1 MCALPAFD
9 DLIVALHFLIFT
21 GPNANTPSHAEL
33 QAKFDASAL
42 TSPWP
47 VIRLSLPNFFAADIP
62 SMQSILIVVMGLI
75 GMSLGWFVYS
85 KFIADKIFGLDAD
98 FVTPANEF
106 NDGVD
111 FVPTNKF
118 VLWGHHFTSVAG
130 AAPIVGPA
138 IAVYWGWVPA
148 VAWVTLGTI
157 FFAGVHDSGAMWASN
172 RHKGLSMGALSET
185 VIGSRTRAL
194 FMVVVFLVLLMVNAV
209 FGVVIANAFVS
220 NPGAVL
226 PAWAAIV
233 VALIIGQL
241 TRRKFNL
248 IGLSMA
254 GVVALYVCIYLG
266 NSLPLSLPTEMA
278 GLSANA
284 WWILILFA
292 YAAIASMLPVWAL
305 LQPRDFI
312 NGLQLFIGLFL
323 LYGAVFLYMPDIS
336 APAFN
341 TQMMADTP
349 SLLPLLFVTI
359 ACGAISGFHGI
370 VASGT
375 SSKQVDKE
383 PDIRFVGY
391 LGAIGEGSLALI
403 TIVVVSGVA
412 YAATPAQ
419 WHELYDHFGS
429 GSAGA
434 FITGGANLVNAGW
447 GLPKELATTLL
458 AVMVVLF
465 AGTTMDSG
473 VRLQRYIIQE
483 WGTIYKIPAL
493 DNGIIA
499 TLLAVTACLLLAFG
513 AGGASGSGG
522 MIIWPLFGSTNQIL
536 AAMTLLVISVM
547 LIRLGRPARYTLIPM
562 VFVLFT
568 SFYAGALQLVE
579 YWEANNYLL
588 VTIDVVVLATS
599 ILVILESTAVIFK
612 LRREAAANH

>member
-1 MCALPAFD
+1 MTPSLTTADGLKKFTCLLTMCALPAFD

-33 QAKFDASAL
+33 EAKFDAPAL

-85 KFIADKIFGLDAD
+85 KFIADKIFGLDAN

-370 VASGT
+370 VAS
-375 SSKQVDKE
+375 
-383 PDIRFVGY
+383 
-391 LGAIGEGSLALI
+391 
-403 TIVVVSGVA
+403 
-412 YAATPAQ
+412 
-419 WHELYDHFGS
+419 
-429 GSAGA
+429 
-434 FITGGANLVNAGW
+434 
-447 GLPKELATTLL
+447 
-458 AVMVVLF
+458 
-465 AGTTMDSG
+465 
-473 VRLQRYIIQE
+473 
-483 WGTIYKIPAL
+483 
-493 DNGIIA
+493 
-499 TLLAVTACLLLAFG
+499 
-513 AGGASGSGG
+513 
-522 MIIWPLFGSTNQIL
+522 
-536 AAMTLLVISVM
+536 
-547 LIRLGRPARYTLIPM
+547 
-562 VFVLFT
+562 
-568 SFYAGALQLVE
+568 
-579 YWEANNYLL
+579 
-588 VTIDVVVLATS
+588 
-599 ILVILESTAVIFK
+599 
-612 LRREAAANH
+612 